1 MQAAGLFIRA
11 RAGAMTLEQ
20 YIADETVR
28 CAVERK
34 FEIIGEAATRLVK
47 ASPEIA
53 ATITDIRGIIS
64 FRNRIVHGY
73 DVVSDKFVW
82 DNMHD
87 PLRLML
93 KEVGVLLAEG
103 SRGPSETVEMV
114 GLELPRV
121 LGISVVAGDAIS
133 IDSLRGADSGGE
145 AQSRRNFLPVPVIP
159 ESC

>member
-1 MQAAGLFIRA
+1 MRPETIVTLSQMQAAGLFIRA

-103 SRGPSETVEMV
+103 SPEGA
-114 GLELPRV
+114 GAAG
-121 LGISVVAGDAIS
+121 GIGAG
-133 IDSLRGADSGGE
+133 GGG
-145 AQSRRNFLPVPVIP
+145 
-159 ESC
+159 